1 MKLVHVTVDGY
12 RLGSEN
18 VPQAE
23 RAIVWSRR
31 IDDEMTRVWNIR
43 KKKRGTHVHTSRE
56 IPTFVVGQI
65 SEKKL
70 PRWVKRTNQ
79 ATGGLSHV
87 CGSLP
92 DWPISGRHLGRMPRY
107 ARLRV
112 AREQQSSSLTVL

>member
-1 MKLVHVTVDGY
+1 MKLVDGRTVTVDGY

-65 SEKKL
+65 SERKL

-79 ATGGLSHV
+79 AIASGLSHV

-112 AREQQSSSLTVL
+112 AREQQSRH